1 MSPKRFEDSSG
12 FMVDGLSSLPAFPTF
27 QRLLRSDNQKL
38 VAKFQ
43 DRPTVDKEIQYFRDK
58 APKLESIDDLFKDQR
73 LLRFITSAYSLD
85 EEIQYPARLR
95 KVLES
100 KVTDKDSL
108 ANRLR
113 DPRYAE
119 MSKELLLGDLGI
131 ISFSSTTLIDKV
143 VNRYVT
149 SEYEKDLGKT
159 NPALRE
165 ASYFLRKIGSIK
177 DSLTI
182 LGDSVLRSVVTF
194 TLDLP
199 PQIAFQSIDKQRSL
213 IDQRIDVNKFKTGT
227 GEAGGI
233 RSVDQAKQ
241 DIPAIDRGLKIAST
255 AATQVQSV
263 IARLTAMKDD
273 YARVANVQNPSGPFA
288 SEIPVQEAAA
298 SELTRM
304 SGLLAAG
311 QDALNQIAPHLQRMA
326 ELITLSRDSANAGD
340 LSDYKTEFADLKA
353 KVDAA
358 VAGAN
363 YSFDDTD
370 ADSAGTAQNLLD
382 GSLPATITTQIKST
396 GETVSIRGQNLS
408 GLLAAVNSA
417 NTAFQAVTGSGDTA
431 GLNAAQAATATAG
444 EGYNAATITLTSDQ
458 NLLREG
464 IASVTQWAATLN
476 TADIYPG
483 YQALRDAGTRVS
495 QIKLA
500 MSELRSLAQD
510 SAARANGADRSDL
523 TGRFSELVTQ
533 INTLVNTPANG
544 FDNLLAGPS
553 QSYEMLNGA
562 HLQARGRDLNASVVS
577 PLTSG
582 NINTAGDAQ
591 ALLDALTATAD
602 PALTQAGREIS
613 IDVAPM
619 ALAAGALDP
628 RAAVDSRY
636 RALTEEI
643 ANIVK
648 GATFDKQNLLESTQS
663 AVAIKVLTSG
673 HTITLTPQTGFDAGV
688 TQIIEAGADLLPTDL
703 ADSSGALAKIDEALF
718 NANRTLSFLNGDIRS
733 LNVERGVA
741 QAVISASSQIDSATP
756 KPFEATDF
764 AIQFIKKYLIKKD
777 LEASSQGGIGLANL
791 IVPIGGSSSS
801 SIYSSISSL
810 SSRGRRGLLA

>member
-1 MSPKRFEDSSG
+1 M
-12 FMVDGLSSLPAFPTF
+12 
-27 QRLLRSDNQKL
+27 
-38 VAKFQ
+38 
-43 DRPTVDKEIQYFRDK
+43 
-58 APKLESIDDLFKDQR
+58 
-73 LLRFITSAYSLD
+73 
-85 EEIQYPARLR
+85 
-95 KVLES
+95 
-100 KVTDKDSL
+100 
-108 ANRLR
+108 
-113 DPRYAE
+113 
-119 MSKELLLGDLGI
+119 
-131 ISFSSTTLIDKV
+131 
-143 VNRYVT
+143 
-149 SEYEKDLGKT
+149 
-159 NPALRE
+159 
-165 ASYFLRKIGSIK
+165 
-177 DSLTI
+177 
-182 LGDSVLRSVVTF
+182 TF

-213 IDQRIDVNKFKTGT
+213 IDLRIDVNKFKTGAA
-227 GEAGGI
+227 EASGI

-241 DIPAIDRGLKIAST
+241 DIPTIDRGLQITST

-273 YARVANVQNPSGPFA
+273 YARVANVQNPGGPFA

-298 SELTRM
+298 PELTRM
-304 SGLLAAG
+304 SGLLVAG
-311 QDALNQIAPHLQRMA
+311 QDALNQIAPQLQRMA

-340 LSDYKTEFADLKA
+340 LADYKTEFADLKA

-363 YSFDDTD
+363 YSFDDAD
-370 ADSAGTAQNLLD
+370 PDSAGTAQNLMD

-408 GLLAAVNSA
+408 GLLAAVANA

-431 GLNAAQAATATAG
+431 SLDAAQAAATTAG

-458 NLLREG
+458 GALREG

-500 MSELRSLAQD
+500 MGELRGLAQEF
-510 SAARANGADRSDL
+510 AARANGADRSDL
-523 TGRFSELVTQ
+523 TGRFSELVTK

-562 HLQARGRDLNASVVS
+562 YLEARGRDLNASVVS

-582 NINTAGDAQ
+582 NIDTAGDAQ

-602 PALTQAGREIS
+602 PAVTQAGREIA

-619 ALAAGALDP
+619 GVAAASLDP

-643 ANIVK
+643 SGIVN
-648 GATFDKQNLLESTQS
+648 GATVDKQNLLLSTQGE
-663 AVAIKVLTSG
+663 VAIKVLTSG
-673 HTITLTPQTGFDAGV
+673 HTITLNAQTGFDAGV
-688 TQIIEAGADLLPTDL
+688 TQVIEAGADLLPTDL

-718 NANRTLSFLNGDIRS
+718 NANRTLSFLNADIRA

-741 QAVISASSQIDSATP
+741 QAVVSASAQIGTASP

-777 LEASSQGGIGLANL
+777 LELSSQGSIGLANL
-791 IVPIGGSSSS
+791 IVPIGRNGSSS

-810 SSRGRRGLLA
+810 AGRGRFGLLA

>member
-1 MSPKRFEDSSG
+1 
-12 FMVDGLSSLPAFPTF
+12 MVDGLAPLPAFPTF

-38 VAKFQ
+38 IAKFE
-43 DRPTVDKEIQYFRDK
+43 DRPTIDKEIQYFRDK
-58 APKLESIDDLFKDQR
+58 APKLTSIDELFKDQR

-85 EEIQYPARLR
+85 EEVQYPARLR

-131 ISFSSTTLIDKV
+131 ISFSSTSLIDKV

-213 IDQRIDVNKFKTGT
+213 IDQRIDVNKFKTGAA
-227 GEAGGI
+227 ESSGI

-241 DIPAIDRGLKIAST
+241 DVPAIDRGLQITST

-263 IARLTAMKDD
+263 IARLTALKDD

-288 SEIPVQEAAA
+288 SEVPVQEAAA
-298 SELTRM
+298 PELTRM

-311 QDALNQIAPHLQRMA
+311 QGALNDIAPHLQRMA

-358 VAGAN
+358 VAGAT

-370 ADSAGTAQNLLD
+370 PDSIGTTQNLLD

-396 GETVSIRGQNLS
+396 GESISIRGQNLS
-408 GLLAAVNSA
+408 GLLAAVANA
-417 NTAFQAVTGSGDTA
+417 NTAFQAVTGAGDTA
-431 GLNAAQAATATAG
+431 QIDAAQAAATTAG
-444 EGYNAATITLTSDQ
+444 EAFNASSITLTSDQ
-458 NLLREG
+458 GALREG
-464 IASVTQWAATLN
+464 LASVTQWAATLN
-476 TADIYPG
+476 TSDIYPG
-483 YQALRDAGTRVS
+483 YQALRDAGSRIS

-500 MSELRSLAQD
+500 MGELRGLAQEF
-510 SAARANGADRSDL
+510 SRSRQRRRPLRPDR
-523 TGRFSELVTQ
+523 
-533 INTLVNTPANG
+533 TL
-544 FDNLLAGPS
+544 L
-553 QSYEMLNGA
+553 
-562 HLQARGRDLNASVVS
+562 R
-577 PLTSG
+577 
-582 NINTAGDAQ
+582 AGDADQ
-591 ALLDALTATAD
+591 H
-602 PALTQAGREIS
+602 AGQHASER
-613 IDVAPM
+613 
-619 ALAAGALDP
+619 L
-628 RAAVDSRY
+628 R
-636 RALTEEI
+636 
-643 ANIVK
+643 
-648 GATFDKQNLLESTQS
+648 QS
-663 AVAIKVLTSG
+663 ARRPDAVL
-673 HTITLTPQTGFDAGV
+673 
-688 TQIIEAGADLLPTDL
+688 
-703 ADSSGALAKIDEALF
+703 
-718 NANRTLSFLNGDIRS
+718 
-733 LNVERGVA
+733 
-741 QAVISASSQIDSATP
+741 
-756 KPFEATDF
+756 
-764 AIQFIKKYLIKKD
+764 
-777 LEASSQGGIGLANL
+777 
-791 IVPIGGSSSS
+791 
-801 SIYSSISSL
+801 
-810 SSRGRRGLLA
+810 

>member
-1 MSPKRFEDSSG
+1 
-12 FMVDGLSSLPAFPTF
+12 MVDGLGSLPAFPTF

-38 VAKFQ
+38 IAKFQ
-43 DRPTVDKEIQYFRDK
+43 DRPTIDKEIQYFRDK

-165 ASYFLRKIGSIK
+165 ASYFLRKVGSIK

-298 SELTRM
+298 PELTRM

-431 GLNAAQAATATAG
+431 GLNAAQAATTTAG

-483 YQALRDAGTRVS
+483 FQALRDAGTRVS

-500 MSELRSLAQD
+500 MGELRSLAQD

-533 INTLVNTPANG
+533 INALVNTPANG

-791 IVPIGGSSSS
+791 IAPIGGSSSS

>member
-1 MSPKRFEDSSG
+1 
-12 FMVDGLSSLPAFPTF
+12 MVDGLASLPAFPTF

-38 VAKFQ
+38 IAKFQ
-43 DRPTVDKEIQYFRDK
+43 DRPTIDKEIQYFRDK
-58 APKLESIDDLFKDQR
+58 APKLQSIDELFKDQR

-85 EEIQYPARLR
+85 EEVQYPARLR

-108 ANRLR
+108 ANKLI

-131 ISFSSTTLIDKV
+131 ISFSSTSLIDKV

-165 ASYFLRKIGSIK
+165 ASYFLRKIGSVK
-177 DSLTI
+177 DSLAI

-199 PQIAFQSIDKQRSL
+199 PQIAFQSIEKQRSL
-213 IDQRIDVNKFKTGT
+213 IDQRIDVNKFKIGT
-227 GEAGGI
+227 AATSGV
-233 RSVDQAKQ
+233 RSVEQAKQ
-241 DIPAIDRGLKIAST
+241 DVPAIDRGLQIAS
-255 AATQVQSV
+255 AASTQVQTV
-263 IARLTAMKDD
+263 IARLQALKDD
-273 YARVANVQNPSGPFA
+273 YARVANVQNVSGPFA

-298 SELTRM
+298 PELTRM

-340 LSDYKTEFADLKA
+340 LADYKTEFADLKS

-363 YSFDDTD
+363 YSHDDTD
-370 ADSAGTAQNLLD
+370 ADSTGTAQNLLD
-382 GSLPATITTQIKST
+382 GSLPATISTQIKST
-396 GETVSIRGQNLS
+396 GETVNIRGQNLS
-408 GLLAAVNSA
+408 GLLAAVASA

-431 GLNAAQAATATAG
+431 NLDAAQASATTAG
-444 EGYNAATITLTSDQ
+444 EDFNAASITLASDRGVLQ
-458 NLLREG
+458 AG
-464 IASVTQWAATLN
+464 IGSVTQWAATFN
-476 TADIYPG
+476 TADVYPG

-500 MSELRSLAQD
+500 MTELRGLAQE
-510 SAARANGADRSDL
+510 SATRAAGADRSDL
-523 TGRFSELVTQ
+523 TGRFSELVTK
-533 INTLVNTPANG
+533 INTLVNTAGNG
-544 FDNLLAGPS
+544 FDNLLNGPG
-553 QSYEMLNGA
+553 QSIELINDAY
-562 HLQARGRDLNASVVS
+562 LQARGRDLNTSVVS

-582 NINTAGDAQ
+582 NIDTAAAAQ
-591 ALLDALTATAD
+591 ALVDELTATVD
-602 PALTQAGREIS
+602 PALNQAGREIA
-613 IDVAPM
+613 IDVAPLG
-619 ALAAGALDP
+619 LAAGSLDP

-643 ANIVK
+643 AGIVN
-648 GATFDKQNLLESTQS
+648 GATVDKQNLLLTTQS
-663 AVAIKVLTSG
+663 EVAIKVQTSG
-673 HTITLTPQTGFDAGV
+673 HTVTLSAQTGFDAGV
-688 TQIIEAGADLLPTDL
+688 TQVIEAGADLLPTDL

-718 NANRTLSFLNGDIRS
+718 NANRTLSFLNADIRA

-741 QAVISASSQIDSATP
+741 QAVISASTQIDTANP

-777 LEASSQGGIGLANL
+777 LEATSQNFGIGNL
-791 IVPIGGSSSS
+791 IVPIGGSSAS
-801 SIYSSISSL
+801 SIYASISSL
-810 SSRGRRGLLA
+810 SGRGRSSLLA